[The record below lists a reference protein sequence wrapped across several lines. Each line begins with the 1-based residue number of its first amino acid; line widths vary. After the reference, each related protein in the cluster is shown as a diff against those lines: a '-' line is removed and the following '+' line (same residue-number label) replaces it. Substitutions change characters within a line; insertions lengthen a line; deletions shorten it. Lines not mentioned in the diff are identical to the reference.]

1 MNICRIFLAF
11 VLLTV
16 WATTGAVAAPG
27 SVDIKIED
35 AEAHF
40 SAMKPDI
47 GTIFMKIRN
56 VGKTEDV
63 LLNAKVD
70 ISGVTAELHDV
81 KNNSMTKVEYITI
94 PAKSDVV
101 LKRGGMHIML
111 FNLPVTAK
119 EGLDFIM
126 TLQFEK
132 AGEKKMKVTFSGM
145 GHEMHGH

>member
-1 MNICRIFLAF
+1 MNYFRSLLAF
-11 VLLTV
+11 IMLALWTPV
-16 WATTGAVAAPG
+16 GAGAASGPA
-27 SVDIKIED
+27 DIKIDD

-40 SAMKPDI
+40 STMKPDM
-47 GTIFMKIRN
+47 GTIFMKVRN

-132 AGEKKMKVTFSGM
+132 AGEKKMKVTFYGM